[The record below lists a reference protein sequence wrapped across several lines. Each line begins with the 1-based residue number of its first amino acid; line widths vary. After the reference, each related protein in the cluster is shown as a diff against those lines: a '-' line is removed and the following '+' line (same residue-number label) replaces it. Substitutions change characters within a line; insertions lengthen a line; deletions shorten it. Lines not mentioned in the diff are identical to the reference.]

1 MRPMVGGGSP
11 VAVIPQLLGAASR
24 RGCFSVGSYRL
35 QRMLCSAPERT
46 LQAGE
51 SEMSGTGRSR
61 GKVAIVGSGNIGT
74 DLLVKV
80 IRTSDELEVVAMV
93 GIDPESDGL
102 AFAKRLGVSTTHRGV
117 AGLMEM
123 DCFADVDI
131 VMDATS
137 ARAHLSNYQMLEG
150 TGKRVIDLTPAAIG
164 PYVVPV
170 VNLEGKL
177 DAPNLNMV
185 TCGGQATVPI
195 VAAVSSVTPVIYAE
209 IVASIA
215 SKSAGPGTRANIDEF
230 TETTSHALEVVGGA
244 AMGKAI
250 IVLNPAEPP
259 LLMRDTVYCLVEDAD
274 EAAIEEAVAVM
285 VERVQDYVAGYRLKQ
300 RVQFEPY
307 SDWSALRAT
316 GPSPDRTGLK
326 VSVFLEVE
334 GAAHYLPAYAG
345 NLDIM
350 TSAALRTAERVSSTL
365 KDMVK

>member
-1 MRPMVGGGSP
+1 
-11 VAVIPQLLGAASR
+11 
-24 RGCFSVGSYRL
+24 
-35 QRMLCSAPERT
+35 
-46 LQAGE
+46 
-51 SEMSGTGRSR
+51 MSGTGRPR

-74 DLLVKV
+74 DLMVKV
-80 IRTSDELEVVAMV
+80 IRTSDQLEMAVMV
-93 GIDPESDGL
+93 GIDPDSDGL
-102 AFAKRLGVSTTHRGV
+102 AFAKRLGVPTTHRGV

-123 DCFADVDI
+123 DLFADVDI

-170 VNLEGKL
+170 VNLEGNL
-177 DAPNLNMV
+177 EARNLNMV

-195 VAAVSSVTPVIYAE
+195 VAAISSVAPVAYAE

-230 TETTSHALEVVGGA
+230 TETTAHALEVVGGA
-244 AMGKAI
+244 VRGKAI

-259 LLMRDTVYCLVEDAD
+259 LLMRDTVYCLVEEAD
-274 EAAIEEAVAVM
+274 HAAIEEAVEAM
-285 VERVQDYVAGYRLKQ
+285 VERVQGYVKGYRLKQ
-300 RVQFEPY
+300 RVQFEPF
-307 SDWSALRAT
+307 SDWGYLRTPGAPT
-316 GPSPDRTGLK
+316 NSKGLK

-350 TSAALRTAERVSSTL
+350 TSAALRTAERVSSTF
-365 KDMVK
+365 KDSAK